1 MIAGA
6 RRFIDAPSQGDRHK
20 AFSPFPY
27 EWESQHL
34 DHPRGTPRARDLDEP
49 ADGLLLSQ
57 DHDQRE
63 RAVRKY
69 TAMLAADQKE
79 ARSFLHPHL
88 SSLVKGTTPGT
99 FRPPR
104 CRRRGC
110 SSYPPGKARLP
121 GNWRTGAVGQL
132 RSAWACDHDQS
143 PVRWPHCCSGWNHRL
158 TCLQRRMLCEYCL
171 SRPPRSS
178 G

>member
-6 RRFIDAPSQGDRHK
+6 RRFIDAPSQGDHHK

-88 SSLVKGTTPGT
+88 SSLVKGTTQERFGPVAVEDEGV
-99 FRPPR
+99 
-104 CRRRGC
+104 RRIRQEKRG
-110 SSYPPGKARLP
+110 YQVTGELAR
-121 GNWRTGAVGQL
+121 
-132 RSAWACDHDQS
+132 
-143 PVRWPHCCSGWNHRL
+143 
-158 TCLQRRMLCEYCL
+158 
-171 SRPPRSS
+171 
-178 G
+178 

>member
-57 DHDQRE
+57 GHDQRE

-79 ARSFLHPHL
+79 ARSFLRPHL
-88 SSLVKGTTPGT
+88 SSLVKGTTQERFG
-99 FRPPR
+99 
-104 CRRRGC
+104 RRVVEDEGARRIRQEKRG
-110 SSYPPGKARLP
+110 YQVTGELAR
-121 GNWRTGAVGQL
+121 
-132 RSAWACDHDQS
+132 
-143 PVRWPHCCSGWNHRL
+143 
-158 TCLQRRMLCEYCL
+158 
-171 SRPPRSS
+171 
-178 G
+178 